1 MTKLSYVRLVTS
13 FVKSL
18 THFVGVYG
26 GVAGVKAIPGDPR
39 GETFI
44 CRYPTGFVDFKRPAP
59 FTVRT
64 AMDFVKIASFQSD
77 VVELLSRFVLFP
89 NEDRLVL

>member
-26 GVAGVKAIPGDPR
+26 GVSGVKAIPGDPR

-44 CRYPTGFVDFKRPAP
+44 CRYPTGFVDFKAP
-59 FTVRT
+59 CTFYSTDSHGVGKNCVISVRR
-64 AMDFVKIASFQSD
+64 S
-77 VVELLSRFVLFP
+77 
-89 NEDRLVL
+89 